1 MGQTLYHTA
10 LLAPSLQGAD
20 PWSCTPSRKGY
31 KRQDL
36 GSVTNVMEEP
46 AVELPLLTGPV

>member
-20 PWSCTPSRKGY
+20 PWSLLNPLING
-31 KRQDL
+31 
-36 GSVTNVMEEP
+36 
-46 AVELPLLTGPV
+46 VEGTWDQLAIPPPG